1 METIILS
8 IDSEFRDKAL
18 YPNSCQFTYNF
29 NNCLVNISQIS
40 LSSIEFPNTYYTYT
54 DARDNNYFTITTNAN
69 EVLKLSLVDG
79 SYTSDLLLNY
89 LQNAFNQFL
98 TNGMTTQKFTI
109 SFNEITSKLTIS
121 SDMHFK
127 LDFTNTTN
135 YPSLGYHLGFT
146 SQKIYSDQLSYT
158 GDTILN
164 TIGEQYIYLLI
175 NNWGELKA
183 CNLTNTYIFAKIL
196 LTQQKTFIIYDD
208 RSNFITKEHN
218 FKIPQK
224 ITSLDISLID
234 KYGNLLEMNQDFSLT
249 LEFKKVYDS
258 CFMNT

>member
-1 METIILS
+1 MDTIILS
-8 IDSEFRDKAL
+8 IDSEFRNKEL
-18 YPNSCQFTYNF
+18 YPNYSQFTYNF
-29 NNCLVNISQIS
+29 QNDLVNISQIS
-40 LSSIEFPNTYYTYT
+40 LSSIEFPNTYYTFT
-54 DARDNNYFTITTNAN
+54 DTRDNNYFMITTNEN

-98 TNGMTTQKFTI
+98 VNGMTTQKFTI
-109 SFNEITSKLTIS
+109 EFNEITSKITIS
-121 SDMHFK
+121 SNVHFT
-127 LDFTNTTN
+127 LDFTNLTN

-146 SQKIYSDQLSYT
+146 EQKIYSEQLSYT

-183 CNLTNTYIFAKIL
+183 SNITDTCIFAKIL

-218 FKIPQK
+218 FKIPQR
-224 ITSLDISLID
+224 ISSLNISLID

-258 CFMNT
+258 NFINN